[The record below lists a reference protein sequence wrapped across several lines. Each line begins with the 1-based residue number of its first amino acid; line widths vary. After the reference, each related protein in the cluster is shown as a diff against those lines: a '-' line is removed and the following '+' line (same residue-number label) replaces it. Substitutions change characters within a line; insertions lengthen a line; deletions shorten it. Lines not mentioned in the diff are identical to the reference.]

1 LDKSGNLAVSEV
13 KKVKKISAPIRN
25 STSSPTVYF
34 TPINLPD
41 CYTKIAELA
50 FYKAESRG
58 FEPGHELDDWVEAER
73 EYKKTVTENNPH

>member
-1 LDKSGNLAVSEV
+1 MTTPVRSSN
-13 KKVKKISAPIRN
+13 
-25 STSSPTVYF
+25 SSPTVSF

-58 FEPGHELDDWVEAER
+58 FEPGHELDDWIEAER
-73 EYKKTVTENNPH
+73 EYKKMVDEEIPH